1 MTFALP
7 EMHQRSIQETKPS
20 MKNPALKLTTA
31 LVLGTAL
38 LGTAAAQ
45 YPERAVSMV
54 VPFSAG
60 GPTDTVARSLAEA
73 MRPTLGQTI
82 LVENKGGAG
91 GTIGVSHVARS
102 KPDGY
107 TMLLMHIGFSTAQ
120 SLYKN
125 PGYSSDSFE
134 PIGMVL
140 DVPMTIIARS
150 DFPADS
156 IQELV
161 EYVKANPD
169 KVSLANAGIG
179 AASHL
184 CGTMFSRAIGVDLLT
199 IPYKGTAPAINDL
212 LGKQVDI
219 LCDQTTNTSTHI
231 QAGTVKAYAVTSKER
246 VPTLPDLP
254 TMQESGY
261 DGFEIGIWHGLWAPK
276 GTPQDALDKL
286 QKALQAGLADKAFQ
300 ERMAGL
306 GAQLLPDRANPDA
319 LRAHVDQQVPQWAEL
334 FKQAGVEPQ

>member
-1 MTFALP
+1 
-7 EMHQRSIQETKPS
+7 
-20 MKNPALKLTTA
+20 MKNSVLKLTTA
-31 LVLGTAL
+31 LILGSAL
-38 LGTAAAQ
+38 FGGTAAAQ
-45 YPERAVSMV
+45 YPERPVSMV

-73 MRPTLGQTI
+73 MRPALGETV

-102 KPDGY
+102 KPDGH
-107 TMLLMHIGFSTAQ
+107 TILLMHIGFSTAQ

-125 PGYSSDSFE
+125 PGYSSESFD
-134 PIGMVL
+134 PIGLVL

-150 DFPADS
+150 DFPADN
-156 IQELV
+156 INELID
-161 EYVKANPD
+161 YVKANPE

-179 AASHL
+179 AASQL
-184 CGTMFSRAIGVDLLT
+184 CGTMFSSAIGVDLLT
-199 IPYKGTAPAINDL
+199 IPYKGTGPALNDL

-219 LCDQTTNTSTHI
+219 LCDQTTNTSQHI
-231 QAGTVKAYAVTSKER
+231 NAGTVKAYAVTSKER

-261 DGFEIGIWHGLWAPK
+261 DGFEIGIWHGVWAPK
-276 GTPQDALDKL
+276 GTPQPALDKL
-286 QKALQAGLADKAFQ
+286 QEALKAGLADQAFQ

-306 GAQLLPDRANPDA
+306 GANLLADRANPEA
-319 LRAHVDQQVPQWAEL
+319 LSTHVDQQVPQWAEL
-334 FKQAGVEPQ
+334 FKQAGIEPQ

>member
-1 MTFALP
+1 
-7 EMHQRSIQETKPS
+7 
-20 MKNPALKLTTA
+20 MKISTLKLTTA
-31 LVLGTAL
+31 LILGSAL
-38 LGTAAAQ
+38 LGGTAAAQ
-45 YPERAVSMV
+45 YPERPVNMV

-73 MRPTLGQTI
+73 MRPTLGETVV
-82 LVENKGGAG
+82 VENKGGAG

-102 KPDGY
+102 KPDGH
-107 TMLLMHIGFSTAQ
+107 TILLMHIGFSTAQ

-134 PIGMVL
+134 PIGLVL

-150 DFPADS
+150 DFPADN

-184 CGTMFSRAIGVDLLT
+184 CGTMFASALGVDLLT
-199 IPYKGTAPAINDL
+199 IPYKGTGPAMNDL

-219 LCDQTTNTSTHI
+219 MCDQTTNTSQHI
-231 QAGTVKAYAVTSKER
+231 KAGTVKAYAVTSKER

-254 TMQESGY
+254 TMQEVGY
-261 DGFEIGIWHGLWAPK
+261 DGFEVGIWHGMWAPK
-276 GTPQDALDKL
+276 GTPQPALDKL
-286 QKALQAGLADKAFQ
+286 QEALKAGLADKAFQ
-300 ERMAGL
+300 DRMAGL
-306 GAQLLPDRANPDA
+306 GANLLADRANPEA
-319 LRAHVDQQVPQWAEL
+319 LAAHVEQQVPQWAEL
-334 FKQAGVEPQ
+334 FKQAGIEAQ

>member
-1 MTFALP
+1 
-7 EMHQRSIQETKPS
+7 
-20 MKNPALKLTTA
+20 MKNSTLKLTTA
-31 LVLGTAL
+31 LILGTAML
-38 LGTAAAQ
+38 GGTAAAQ
-45 YPERAVSMV
+45 YPDRPINMV

-73 MRPTLGQTI
+73 MRPTMGETV

-102 KPDGY
+102 KPDGH
-107 TMLLMHIGFSTAQ
+107 TILLMHIGFSTAQ

-125 PGYSSDSFE
+125 PGYSSESFE
-134 PIGMVL
+134 PIGLVL

-150 DFPADS
+150 DFPPNN
-156 IQELV
+156 IQELI
-161 EYVKANPD
+161 EYVKANRD
-169 KVSLANAGIG
+169 SVSLANAGIG

-184 CGTMFSRAIGVDLLT
+184 CGTMFSNAIGVDLLT
-199 IPYKGTAPAINDL
+199 IPYKGTGPAMNDL

-219 LCDQTTNTSTHI
+219 MCDQTTNTSQHI
-231 QAGTVKAYAVTSKER
+231 KAGTVKAYAVTSKER

-261 DGFEIGIWHGLWAPK
+261 DGFEVGIWHGLWAPK
-276 GTPQDALDKL
+276 GTPQPALDKL
-286 QKALQAGLADKAFQ
+286 NSALKAGLNDKAFQ

-306 GAQLLPDRANPDA
+306 GANLLADRANPEA
-319 LRAHVDQQVPQWAEL
+319 LSKHVDQQVPQWAEL
-334 FKQAGVEPQ
+334 FKKSGIVAQ

>member
-1 MTFALP
+1 
-7 EMHQRSIQETKPS
+7 
-20 MKNPALKLTTA
+20 MKNISLKLTSA
-31 LVLGTAL
+31 LILGAAMIG
-38 LGTAAAQ
+38 GTAAAA
-45 YPERAVSMV
+45 YPERPVNMV

-73 MRPTLGQTI
+73 MRPALGETVV
-82 LVENKGGAG
+82 VENKGGAG
-91 GTIGVSHVARS
+91 GTIGVSHVARA

-107 TMLLMHIGFSTAQ
+107 SILLMHIGFSTAQ
-120 SLYKN
+120 SLYKD
-125 PGYSSDSFE
+125 PGYTSDSFE
-134 PIGMVL
+134 PIGLVV

-150 DFPADS
+150 DFPADN
-156 IQELV
+156 IKELV

-184 CGTMFSRAIGVDLLT
+184 CGTMFANALGVELLT
-199 IPYKGTAPAINDL
+199 IPYKGTGPAMNDL

-219 LCDQTTNTSTHI
+219 MCDQTTNTTQHI
-231 QAGTVKAYAVTSKER
+231 KAGTVKAYAVTSKER

-261 DGFEIGIWHGLWAPK
+261 DGFEVGIWHGMWAPK
-276 GTPQDALDKL
+276 GTPEPALEKL
-286 QKALQAGLADKAFQ
+286 NAALKAGLADKAFQ

-306 GAQLLPDRANPDA
+306 GANVLTDRANPEA
-319 LRAHVDQQVPQWAEL
+319 LAAHVNQQVPQWADL
-334 FKQAGVEPQ
+334 FKKSGIQPQ